1 MSLVPMDVRPTVALF
16 DWDGTLVDTRAAL
29 LGAWH
34 DVTEAVL
41 GRRFP
46 VTADEQRW
54 AFGRRGAETF
64 PELSDDPAVVAALI
78 AGFTPAYQRYASMVT
93 PFPGVADL
101 LARLRAARC
110 RIGVITSK
118 TSDRFAL
125 DAARTALD
133 AGWETVVCAEDV
145 VRGKPHPEPV
155 VTALRRLGV
164 QPAEAVLVGDS
175 PADMAAAVAAGTR
188 AIGVEWGF
196 SSPAELLDAGA
207 TLTVRTCDELLA
219 ECLGRPA

>member
-1 MSLVPMDVRPTVALF
+1 VPMNVRPAVVLF
-16 DWDGTLVDTRAAL
+16 DWDGTLVDTRTAL
-29 LGAWH
+29 LAAWH
-34 DVTEAVL
+34 DVTEATL

-54 AFGRRGAETF
+54 AFSRRGAETF

-78 AGFTPAYQRYASMVT
+78 AGFTPAYRRHAMVVA
-93 PFPGVADL
+93 PFPGVPDL

-110 RIGVITSK
+110 RTGVITSK

-133 AGWETVVCAEDV
+133 GGWETVVCAEDV
-145 VRGKPHPEPV
+145 ARGKPDPEPV
-155 VTALRRLGV
+155 VTALRRLGTR
-164 QPAEAVLVGDS
+164 PAGAVLVGDS

-196 SSPAELLDAGA
+196 SSSAELLDAGA
-207 TLTVRTCDELLA
+207 SLTVRSCDELLA
-219 ECLGRPA
+219 ECLSLPA